1 MKRRLLI
8 SNDAETDLLLIWV
21 YHAEKSERSATRIR
35 KEIGSKYNLLLQ
47 FPMAGRSR
55 EELQTGLRS
64 LPIEK
69 YVIFYRATEDRI
81 EIVRV
86 LHGAQDIAGVFSPE
100 TEGEQE

>member
-8 SNDAETDLLLIWV
+8 SGDAETDLLLIWV
-21 YHAEKSERSATRIR
+21 YHAEKSERAATRIR
-35 KEIGSKYNLLLQ
+35 KEIVSKYNLLLQ

-55 EELQTGLRS
+55 EELQAGLRS

-69 YVIFYRATEDRI
+69 YVIFYRAHYDRI

-86 LHGAQDIAGVFSPE
+86 LHGAQDITGVFSSE
-100 TEGEQE
+100 ADGEEE